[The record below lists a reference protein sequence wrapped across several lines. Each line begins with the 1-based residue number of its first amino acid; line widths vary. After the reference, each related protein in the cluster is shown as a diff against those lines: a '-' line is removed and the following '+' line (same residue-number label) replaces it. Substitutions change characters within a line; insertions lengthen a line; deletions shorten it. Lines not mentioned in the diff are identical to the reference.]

1 MESVLAAVYLDGGIS
16 AARRLI
22 QHFILD
28 HISRVHD
35 ASKDHKTALQ
45 ELVQRKTGQDLSY
58 ELVGESGPDHAK
70 TFRMEVLL
78 NGEAIGTGEGR
89 SKKEAEQNA
98 AAAAIQAL
106 TKKS

>member
-1 MESVLAAVYLDGGIS
+1 MDERKEILQDTID
-16 AARRLI
+16 RLI
-22 QHFILD
+22 E
-28 HISRVHD
+28 
-35 ASKDHKTALQ
+35 TALQ
-45 ELVQRKTGQDLSY
+45 ELGQRKTGQDRSY